1 MSLTKKQK
9 EVLDYIISFFASYDR
24 SPTYSEIQK
33 HFGFKSKGSVQD
45 YVKYLRG
52 AGYLEDTDT
61 GVISLSEKPENMAQ
75 IPLLGDVAAGN
86 PLDTEANQDV
96 ELISVPQEMV
106 GRGKYFA
113 LNVKG
118 NSMVDDGILDGDVI
132 VVKSQKEARDG
143 QTVVAL
149 IEGGATVKRYYQK
162 KNRIELHPRNEELSP
177 IIVDKGNF
185 SIEGIVAGLIRKY

>member
-24 SPTYSEIQK
+24 SPSYSEIQK

-52 AGYLEDTDT
+52 AGYLEETES
-61 GVISLSEKPENMAQ
+61 GVIELSEKPESMTQ
-75 IPLLGDVAAGN
+75 IPLLGDVAAGT
-86 PLDTEANQDV
+86 PLETESNQDV
-96 ELISVPQEMV
+96 ELISVPQEMT

-118 NSMVDDGILDGDVI
+118 NSMVDDGILDGDII

-143 QTVVAL
+143 QTVVA
-149 IEGGATVKRYYQK
+149 IIDGGATVKRYYFR
-162 KNRIELHPRNEELSP
+162 KNKIELHPRNKELSP
-177 IIVDKGNF
+177 LIVDQGDF
-185 SIEGIVAGLIRKY
+185 SIEGIVTGLVRNY